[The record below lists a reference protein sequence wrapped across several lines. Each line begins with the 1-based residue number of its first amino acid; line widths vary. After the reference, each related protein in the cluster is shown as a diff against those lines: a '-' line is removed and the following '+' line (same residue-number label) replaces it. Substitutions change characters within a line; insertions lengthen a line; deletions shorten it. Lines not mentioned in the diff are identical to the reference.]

1 MIFLVKNN
9 GLCASIALFALLH
22 NIRVCDRATT
32 TASKIREI
40 RKIMSEIIG
49 FRQEGGEIID
59 LQSIALE
66 RGESLATLREK
77 LQKHSIDTSAYGE
90 AIHFDN
96 SANAL
101 AIIRHSC
108 AHLLAQAIKQLY
120 PDAKFFVG
128 PVVEEGFYYD
138 FKTSSKIGEEDLEK
152 IQARMKEL
160 AKSGDM
166 IEKSVI
172 SRAQAQERF
181 KDDEL
186 KCAVMSNIVGDS
198 FGLYAQGDFVD
209 LCRGP
214 HLPSTKLLH
223 SFTLTKLAGA
233 YLGGDESAEMLVR
246 IYGIAFAD
254 KESLKSYLHQLEE
267 AKKRDH
273 RKLGQEMGLFTFD
286 EQLGAGLPIWLPAGA
301 RLRRRIE
308 ELLTRALIMREYEPV
323 RAPEILKSEV
333 WKISGHYDNYKENMY
348 FTSIDDVEYGIKPMN
363 CVGHIKVYQHSKRSY
378 RELPLRFYEYG
389 VVHRHEKSGVLHGLL
404 RVREFTQDDAHI
416 FCMPSQ
422 IEAEVHS
429 ILDFTRKIMGAFGF
443 SYEMEL
449 STRPE
454 KSIGDDAVWEI
465 TTNALRSALESSQ
478 IPYNVDEGGGAFY
491 GPKIDIKITD
501 AIGRKWQ
508 CGTIQ
513 VDMNLPERFGLE
525 YIDEN
530 NQPKQPVMLH
540 RAILGSF
547 ERFCAILCEHF
558 GGEFPF
564 AIAPT
569 QVVIIPISSEQQDYA
584 RHIQLALRHIGVYAE
599 ISDKNE
605 TLSKRVRTAEKQ
617 RVPMI
622 AIIGA
627 KEVESKMLAV
637 RDRRAKEQSNMTEGE
652 FIAMI
657 ESKKEEV
664 SF

>member
-1 MIFLVKNN
+1 M
-9 GLCASIALFALLH
+9 
-22 NIRVCDRATT
+22 CDRATT

-96 SANAL
+96 SAPAL

-273 RKLGQEMGLFTFD
+273 RKLGQELGLFTFD

-465 TTNALRSALESSQ
+465 ATNALRSALESSQ

-605 TLSKRVRTAEKQ
+605 TLSKRVRNAEKQ

>member
-1 MIFLVKNN
+1 
-9 GLCASIALFALLH
+9 
-22 NIRVCDRATT
+22 
-32 TASKIREI
+32 
-40 RKIMSEIIG
+40 MSEIIG
-49 FRQEGGEIID
+49 FKQADGEIID

-66 RGESLATLREK
+66 CGESLATLREK
-77 LQKHSIDTSAYGE
+77 LQKHAIDTSAYGE
-90 AIHFDN
+90 PIYFDN

-128 PVVEEGFYYD
+128 PVVYDVFYYD

-160 AKSGDM
+160 AKKGDL

-172 SRAQAQERF
+172 TRVQAQERF
-181 KDDEL
+181 GDDEL
-186 KCAVMSNIVGDS
+186 KCAVMSRIQGDS
-198 FGLYAQGDFVD
+198 FGLYQQGDFVD

-223 SFTLTKLAGA
+223 SFALTKLAGA
-233 YLGGDESAEMLVR
+233 YLGGDENAEMLIR

-254 KESLKSYLHQLEE
+254 KESLKTYLHQLEE

-348 FTSIDDVEYGIKPMN
+348 FTTIDEVEYGIKPMN

-429 ILDFTRKIMGAFGF
+429 ILDFTRTDYGAFGF

-465 TTNALRSALESSQ
+465 ATNALKSALRIPSH
-478 IPYNVDEGGGAFY
+478 IPYRSMKAAG
-491 GPKIDIKITD
+491 
-501 AIGRKWQ
+501 
-508 CGTIQ
+508 
-513 VDMNLPERFGLE
+513 
-525 YIDEN
+525 
-530 NQPKQPVMLH
+530 
-540 RAILGSF
+540 
-547 ERFCAILCEHF
+547 HF
-558 GGEFPF
+558 MDLKS
-564 AIAPT
+564 I
-569 QVVIIPISSEQQDYA
+569 
-584 RHIQLALRHIGVYAE
+584 
-599 ISDKNE
+599 
-605 TLSKRVRTAEKQ
+605 
-617 RVPMI
+617 
-622 AIIGA
+622 
-627 KEVESKMLAV
+627 
-637 RDRRAKEQSNMTEGE
+637 
-652 FIAMI
+652 
-657 ESKKEEV
+657 
-664 SF
+664 

>member
-1 MIFLVKNN
+1 M
-9 GLCASIALFALLH
+9 A
-22 NIRVCDRATT
+22 
-32 TASKIREI
+32 
-40 RKIMSEIIG
+40 EIIG
-49 FRQEGGEIID
+49 FKRASNAAHSANDKASEIID
-59 LQSIALE
+59 LQTIAAKQ
-66 RGESLATLREK
+66 GATLAQLREN
-77 LQKHSIDTSAYGE
+77 LQAKSSDTSDFSSFGTPIY
-90 AIHFDN
+90 FDN
-96 SANAL
+96 SPDAL
-101 AIIRHSC
+101 SIIRHSC

-128 PVVEEGFYYD
+128 PVVDEGFYYD
-138 FKTSSKIGEEDLEK
+138 FKTSSKISEEDLGTIET
-152 IQARMKEL
+152 RMKEL
-160 AKSGDM
+160 VKKGDL
-166 IEKSVI
+166 IEKTTI
-172 SRAQAQERF
+172 TRQEAESRF
-181 KDDEL
+181 CGDEL
-186 KCAVMSNIVGDS
+186 KIAVMSRIQGDS
-198 FGLYAQGDFVD
+198 FGIYEQGDFVD

-214 HLPSTKLLH
+214 HLPSTKLLQH
-223 SFTLTKLAGA
+223 FKLTKLAGA
-233 YLGGDESAEMLVR
+233 YLGGDESAEMLIR

-286 EQLGAGLPIWLPAGA
+286 EQIGAGLPIWLPAGA

-308 ELLTRALIMREYEPV
+308 ELLTRALIQREYEPV

-348 FTSIDDVEYGIKPMN
+348 FTTIDEVEYGIKPMN
-363 CVGHIKVYQHSKRSY
+363 CVGHIKVYQHTKRSY

-389 VVHRHEKSGVLHGLL
+389 IVHRHEKSGVLHGLL

-422 IEAEVHS
+422 IEAEVHN

-443 SYEMEL
+443 HYEMEL
-449 STRPE
+449 STRPA
-454 KSIGDDAVWEI
+454 KSIGDDGVWEI
-465 TTNALRSALESSQ
+465 ATSALKSALESSQ
-478 IPYNVDEGGGAFY
+478 IPYQVDEGGGAFY

-513 VDMNLPERFGLE
+513 VDMNLPARFSLE
-525 YIDEN
+525 YTDEH
-530 NQPKQPVMLH
+530 NQPQQPVMLH

-569 QVVIIPISSEQQDYA
+569 QVVIIPVSQEAATYA
-584 RHIQLALRHIGVYAE
+584 RHIQLSLRELGAYAE
-599 ISDKNE
+599 IHDKNE

-622 AIIGA
+622 VIIGD

-637 RDRRAKEQSNMTEGE
+637 RDRRAKEQYNLEEGA
-652 FIAMI
+652 FFTMI
-657 ESKKEEV
+657 ESKIREV